1 MDETPNM
8 HEVWAGDVLLT
19 FDGRVLEIFGFP
31 GQESYRFHVKNMELT
46 AEGPDKKGRYRAT
59 AMSAKGSGGCSLEV
73 GADDWPQVGPFLD
86 RVLDAMPTD

>member
-19 FDGRVLEIFGFP
+19 FD
-31 GQESYRFHVKNMELT
+31 
-46 AEGPDKKGRYRAT
+46 
-59 AMSAKGSGGCSLEV
+59 GSGGCSLEV